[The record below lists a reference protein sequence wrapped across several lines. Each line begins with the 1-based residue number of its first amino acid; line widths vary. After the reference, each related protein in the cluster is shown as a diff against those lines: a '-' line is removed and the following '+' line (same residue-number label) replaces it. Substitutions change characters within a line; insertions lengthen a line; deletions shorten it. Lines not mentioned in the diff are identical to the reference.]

1 VVRALWDPASADAYM
16 ATISAMRIQYS
27 AEKPAIRGSGY
38 GLILVS
44 IIAFLYYLYGVL
56 K

>member
-1 VVRALWDPASADAYM
+1 VAAL
-16 ATISAMRIQYS
+16 TGMRERYPD
-27 AEKPAIRGSGY
+27 EKMGIRGSGY

-44 IIAFLYYLYGVL
+44 IIAFLYYLYDVL